1 MSGEYLSVDRTL
13 RRVKQSRPSVESV
26 AMDVP
31 SPPPAPFPLVAYAD
45 GLVETLRRLVPQAL
59 AEWDEE
65 SIHQARVA
73 TRRLKAAVDL
83 FCPVTSDERR
93 KPFARIGRRLR
104 RRLGPLPDSDVM
116 IGHLGALARNRTH
129 AQAAT
134 RLSQRLR
141 AGRDVA
147 RATLREKSVQNKV
160 LETLDPSADL
170 HVGRAMLREKSRPT
184 KVRAKFDTWADLRG
198 EIAEAV
204 EAVDSLLVASIHAQ
218 LETFVEHAGRVA
230 GAPVANL
237 DVHELRIAGKALR

>member
-104 RRLGPLPDSDVM
+104 RRLGPLRDLDVM
-116 IGHLGALARNRTH
+116 IGHLDALARNRTH

-134 RLSQRLR
+134 WLSQRLR
-141 AGRDVA
+141 ADRDVA
-147 RATLREKSVQNKV
+147 RATLREKSV
-160 LETLDPSADL
+160 
-170 HVGRAMLREKSRPT
+170 PT
-184 KVRAKFDTWADLRG
+184 KVLAKLDTWADLRG

-204 EAVDSLLVASIHAQ
+204 EAVDSLLLASIHAQ

-230 GAPVANL
+230 GAPVEIGRAH
-237 DVHELRIAGKALR
+237 V